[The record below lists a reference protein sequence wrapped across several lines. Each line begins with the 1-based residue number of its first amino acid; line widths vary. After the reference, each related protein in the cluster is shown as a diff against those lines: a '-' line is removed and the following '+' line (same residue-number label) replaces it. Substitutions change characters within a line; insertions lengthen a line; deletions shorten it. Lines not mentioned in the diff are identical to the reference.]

1 MEGTVLCA
9 ANHAP
14 LTPISFLE
22 RTALVY
28 PDRPAVVAA
37 ASGPTAAAPPPRTW
51 RETRDRCLRLAA
63 ALAGLGVARH
73 HVVKSRAP
81 PPPPPVFFLLSQIH
95 KWSSRFSSHFFT
107 PSSKKFQSSP
117 RLLASVQWIES
128 TCSEFAKNQFGGPKF
143 VSLDWE

>member
-37 ASGPTAAAPPPRTW
+37 GHAAAPPPPRTW

-63 ALAGLGVARH
+63 ALAGLGVARRD
-73 HVVKSRAP
+73 VVSP
-81 PPPPPVFFLLSQIH
+81 SL
-95 KWSSRFSSHFFT
+95 SSRWCL
-107 PSSKKFQSSP
+107 P
-117 RLLASVQWIES
+117 LL
-128 TCSEFAKNQFGGPKF
+128 CSLLLLLLPCHGA
-143 VSLDWE
+143 VD

>member
-37 ASGPTAAAPPPRTW
+37 ASAAPPPRTW

-81 PPPPPVFFLLSQIH
+81 PPPLFSSCYHKFTNGAVDSAAIFLLRAVKSFNLPPVY
-95 KWSSRFSSHFFT
+95 
-107 PSSKKFQSSP
+107 
-117 RLLASVQWIES
+117 
-128 TCSEFAKNQFGGPKF
+128 
-143 VSLDWE
+143 